1 MFGSSVEE
9 VLSQVGANNDY
20 SVIKHL
26 APAPSQPVT
35 PGLIL
40 NKVWEDA
47 IIIK

>member
-26 APAPSQPVT
+26 APAPSQPAT
-35 PGLIL
+35 PGLIY
-40 NKVWEDA
+40 KVIEDA
-47 IIIK
+47 IYIK